1 MKLYLTDFGHEK
13 GWALDPAPV
22 AVTAWENPWRIPP
35 EKNDPYLRQAFRDVE
50 VLEPGLALPGGETFV
65 SLARRIYEPYLLARV
80 EQP

>member
-1 MKLYLTDFGHEK
+1 MVTSRAVVGSSAIKSFGLVESAMAII
-13 GWALDPAPV
+13 AL
-22 AVTAWENPWRIPP
+22 WRIPP

-50 VLEPGLALPGGETFV
+50 VLAPGLALPGGETFV